1 MPKPKFLTW
10 SACLVIVVSAPSKG
24 LAQETTAERTS
35 EEAAAEIILP
45 QIDFED
51 VSLTEAIE
59 YLRIKSRNPDRRK
72 RGVNFLLT
80 DQRAA
85 SQKRFSLALADV
97 PVTEAMHKIAA
108 VTGWKVRFDP
118 RVAVLTRG
126 PHLPA
131 PRPAVQSPLVE
142 RASYIVFPQVQ
153 FEGATMEEA
162 VELLRIPRECQDIAG
177 AMPKPMN
184 IVTHLP
190 RRLATAENISMDL
203 RDVSM
208 LDVLGYIAELSG
220 LQLRVDEKAFV
231 LGEPVPAAQDKA
243 KLSKPRS
250 ASKLSQLEE
259 RASKTIIP
267 RVEFAEAT
275 VEGCLEFLRLK
286 TATLHNGEGDSLA
299 VDVRLATPDNAA
311 LPSIT
316 LYLRD
321 MPLSDVLR
329 YVAELARLNLRV
341 DGDAYVLEAK

>member
-1 MPKPKFLTW
+1 VPL
-10 SACLVIVVSAPSKG
+10 
-24 LAQETTAERTS
+24 
-35 EEAAAEIILP
+35 
-45 QIDFED
+45 DD
-51 VSLTEAIE
+51 
-59 YLRIKSRNPDRRK
+59 
-72 RGVNFLLT
+72 
-80 DQRAA
+80 
-85 SQKRFSLALADV
+85 AL
-97 PVTEAMHKIAA
+97 HKIAA

-177 AMPKPMN
+177 AMSKPMN

-190 RRLATAENISMDL
+190 TRLATAEVISLDL

-220 LQLRVDEKAFV
+220 LQLRVDENAFV
-231 LGEPVPAAQDKA
+231 LGESVPAVQDKTKHA
-243 KLSKPRS
+243 KPRS
-250 ASKLSQLEE
+250 ASKLSKLEE
-259 RASKTIIP
+259 RASKIIVP
-267 RVEFAEAT
+267 KIEFAEAT

-286 TATLHNGEGDSLA
+286 TPTLHNQEGDSLA
-299 VDVRLATPDNAA
+299 VNVRLVAPDNAA

-316 LYLRD
+316 LFLRD
-321 MPLSDVLR
+321 IPLSDVLH
-329 YVAELARLNLRV
+329 YVAELAGLELRV
-341 DGDAYVLEAK
+341 DEDAYVLEAK